1 MSWEAA
7 WAAGESSGQ
16 MAGAGQSQP
25 WGWTGWGDVE
35 ESKPSRMNWGDGP
48 PLPEMEQTTRGAGR
62 KRGKQGVSG
71 VGLPL
76 PAGRGPGARR
86 SPVGPS
92 APR

>member
-1 MSWEAA
+1 MGGRGEQ
-7 WAAGESSGQ
+7 WADGGG
-16 MAGAGQSQP
+16 GAEPALGMD
-25 WGWTGWGDVE
+25 GMGGRE